1 MMVADDELPCREWC
15 RTNHRDRTRTGADRF
30 GQTGYEADRFHKSRQ
45 VDRYRIIHG
54 RNSLTSN
61 LGYSEEHMSF
71 ENKTAI
77 VTGSGRGIGKVIVSQ
92 LAAAGANVVVSD
104 IDQSTCEDT
113 AREIG
118 ASAIACQ
125 ANVTS
130 ADDITRLFKTAAEK
144 YGSIDIVVNN
154 AGITRDG
161 LMIRMDEKDWDTVLD
176 INLKG
181 AFLVTKTAA
190 RIMMKQRS
198 GRIIN
203 ISSVVGLTG
212 NAGQANYSAAKAG
225 LVALTKTAAKELG
238 SRGVT
243 VNAVAPGFIETEMTA
258 TLPEA
263 ARASF
268 LSKIVLG
275 RAGTPADVAA
285 AVVFLASDEAAYITG
300 QVLSID
306 GGMVMA

>member
-1 MMVADDELPCREWC
+1 
-15 RTNHRDRTRTGADRF
+15 
-30 GQTGYEADRFHKSRQ
+30 
-45 VDRYRIIHG
+45 
-54 RNSLTSN
+54 
-61 LGYSEEHMSF
+61 MSF
-71 ENKTAI
+71 ENRTAI
-77 VTGSGRGIGKVIVSQ
+77 VTGSGRGIGKVIISQ

-104 IDQSTCEDT
+104 IDQASCEET

-118 ASAIACQ
+118 AKAIACQ

-130 ADDITRLFKTAAEK
+130 ADDIDRLFKRATEK
-144 YGSIDIVVNN
+144 FGSVDIVVNN

-161 LMIRMDEKDWDTVLD
+161 LMIRMAEKDWDTVLD

-198 GRIIN
+198 GRIVN

-212 NAGQANYSAAKAG
+212 NAGQANYAAAKAG

-258 TLPEA
+258 ALPEA
-263 ARASF
+263 ARAAFMSN
-268 LSKIVLG
+268 IVLG